1 VKTFPSRAEPRGQ
14 VTKGTEG
21 DGRGLLSPFVP
32 FCHQSPNLKT
42 QIDPASKVLAAIRA
56 GHRRPGPIA
65 RAAGLGVTCTY
76 QTIDAL
82 RAAGRIVQAL
92 GGKLTE
98 ASEVGNGRPR
108 VSCARRWLGW
118 AAMP

>member
-1 VKTFPSRAEPRGQ
+1 

-32 FCHQSPNLKT
+32 FCHLSLILKP

-76 QTIDAL
+76 QTIDQL
-82 RAAGRIVQAL
+82 RVAGRIAQARS
-92 GGKLTE
+92 GELTE
-98 ASEVGNGRPR
+98 RANDRPTER
-108 VSCARRWLGW
+108 LDAHD
-118 AAMP
+118 

>member
-1 VKTFPSRAEPRGQ
+1 MSRWLDTAREAASEPRGQ

-21 DGRGLLSPFVP
+21 DGRGLLSPFVT

-42 QIDPASKVLAAIRA
+42 QIDPASRVLAAIRA

-65 RAAGLGVTCTY
+65 RAADLGVTCTY

-82 RAAGRIVQAL
+82 LAAGRIVQAL
-92 GGKLTE
+92 GGELTE
-98 ASEVGNGRPR
+98 ASE
-108 VSCARRWLGW
+108 
-118 AAMP
+118 